1 MSPISIVIFFPI
13 KSPCWSNVTKQQLK
27 VTILPSIKSHGPISI
42 DGLNNHFL
50 RQGRVGIQAQAAPVQ
65 AVMPPQGMLLII
77 FERWHWWH
85 IMFMIFMW
93 WKLHPKV
100 ICWWFLS
107 DDMQRC
113 KKRLHYSWL
122 WISQPNLQADLAI
135 RGEACLPIYIAHWMK
150 TWQALHHARKI
161 PMETVAK

>member
-27 VTILPSIKSHGPISI
+27 VTILPLIKSHGPISI

-50 RQGRVGIQAQAAPVQ
+50 RQGRVGIQAQAAPAQ
-65 AVMPPQGMLLII
+65 AVMPPQGMFLII

-85 IMFMIFMW
+85 IIFMIWMW

-100 ICWWFLS
+100 SC
-107 DDMQRC
+107 
-113 KKRLHYSWL
+113 LHYSWL
-122 WISQPNLQADLAI
+122 WISQPSLQADLAI
-135 RGEACLPIYIAHWMK
+135 RGEACLPIYIIHWIT
-150 TWQALHHARKI
+150 TWQPPTLLLNK
-161 PMETVAK
+161 